1 MEIIRYPQTIILRI
15 HPIIVGMLQK
25 GTPRPQTRFVLR
37 EPTAARE
44 TLTVETRLMNAKLR
58 EDAKRMM

>member
-1 MEIIRYPQTIILRI
+1 MEIIRYLQIIILRT
-15 HPIIVGMLQK
+15 HPITAGMPQK
-25 GTPRPQTRFVLR
+25 GTPRLQTRFVLR

-58 EDAKRMM
+58 DDAKRMM